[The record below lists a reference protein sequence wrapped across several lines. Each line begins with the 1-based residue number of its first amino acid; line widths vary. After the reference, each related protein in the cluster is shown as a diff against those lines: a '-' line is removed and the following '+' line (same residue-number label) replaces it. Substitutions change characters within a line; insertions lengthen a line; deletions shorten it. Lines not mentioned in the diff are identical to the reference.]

1 MGEPLVRLD
10 GKVAL
15 VTGAA
20 AGQGAAEARLLAEL
34 GASVVPTDI
43 DAEGVQAIG
52 AELGVRAYRLD
63 TSSSAQWRE
72 VVDAV
77 VAEHGRIDVLVN
89 NAGIL
94 RSAELADW
102 AEETLR
108 LVLDV
113 NLLGPMLGMQT
124 VAAVM
129 PRGGSIV
136 NVSSTAGVRGYPG
149 ALPYSASKWGLR
161 GASRSA
167 ALDLAPQGIRV
178 NCVCPGAVETPMV
191 ADRSSDFSHLPI
203 PRRGS
208 AEEIASMV
216 AFLASPASSYATGA
230 DFVVDGGATA

>member
-1 MGEPLVRLD
+1 MSEPMVRLD
-10 GKVAL
+10 DKVAL

-20 AGQGAAEARLLAEL
+20 VGQGAAEARLFVEL
-34 GASVVPTDI
+34 GATVIATDI
-43 DAEGVQAIG
+43 DGAGVAASAASIG
-52 AELGVRAYRLD
+52 AESYQLD
-63 TSSSAQWRE
+63 TSSAADWQR

-77 VAEHGRIDVLVN
+77 VADHGRVDVLVN

-94 RSAELADW
+94 RSGELADW

-208 AEEIASMV
+208 ADEIARMV
-216 AFLASPASSYATGA
+216 AFLASSASSYATGA